1 MLIYKPVPKPKD
13 EISSPCFY
21 DQRRI
26 LFLLDALPITIAS
39 NVGFSC
45 GLTAV
50 RRDPL
55 SRQHPITGVATL
67 AASISSLSR
76 CTQRTQREL
85 HSDCKDSFTM

>member
-13 EISSPCFY
+13 EISSTCFY

-26 LFLLDALPITIAS
+26 IFLLDALLITIAS

-50 RRDPL
+50 RRNPL
-55 SRQHPITGVATL
+55 SRQQPITGVATL
-67 AASISSLSR
+67 AVHHLITITLYPKGPKG
-76 CTQRTQREL
+76 TP
-85 HSDCKDSFTM
+85 